1 MKDMLL
7 KAASLCREA
16 ADKLKDAE
24 SPEKNAK
31 EVVADMVNRGF
42 IPPAEQLRYEAVLA
56 QTPEKLA
63 SIRDTINAMPPR
75 IDAMGTPS
83 SRPGT
88 GADAFDRFL
97 HAD

>member
-16 ADKLKDAE
+16 AVKLKD
-24 SPEKNAK
+24 SDNPEKHAK
-31 EVVADMVNRGF
+31 EVVSDMVSLGF
-42 IPPAEQLRYEAVLA
+42 IPPAEQLRYEAALA

-63 SIRDTINAMPPR
+63 AIRDTIHSMPPR

-97 HAD
+97 HSD